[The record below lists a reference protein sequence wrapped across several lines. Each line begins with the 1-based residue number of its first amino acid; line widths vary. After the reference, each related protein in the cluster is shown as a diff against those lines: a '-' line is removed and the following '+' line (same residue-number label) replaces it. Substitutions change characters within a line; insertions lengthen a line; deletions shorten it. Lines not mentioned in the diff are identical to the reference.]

1 LSETLTNLVKA
12 FVGESQAKNRYTF
25 YAKKAKEEGFMQVA
39 EVFELTADNEK
50 EHAETLFQLIQ
61 GLKMGLNELIVE
73 VVAPLSYGSTVENL
87 RSAIQGEGFEAEEM
101 YPRFAEVAE
110 HEGLVEVAQRLRAI
124 AVAERHH
131 QERFKKLLN
140 IIESGQ
146 AWRRSQ
152 EVYWVC
158 MECGYVHYGKEPP
171 EKCPS
176 CGHPR
181 SYFKLKSEE
190 C

>member
-1 LSETLTNLVKA
+1 MSETLMNLVKA
-12 FVGESQAKNRYTF
+12 FIGESQARNRYTF
-25 YAKKAKEEGFMQVA
+25 YAKRAKEEGFMQVA
-39 EVFELTADNEK
+39 EVFELIADNEK

-61 GLKMGLNELIVE
+61 GLKKGVNELVVE
-73 VVAPLSYGSTVENL
+73 AVAPLGYGSTVENL

-110 HEGLVEVAQRLRAI
+110 HEGLVEVAQRLKAI
-124 AVAERHH
+124 AVAESHH
-131 QERFKKLLN
+131 RERFKRLLDV
-140 IIESGQ
+140 IEHGW
-146 AWRRSQ
+146 AWRRDR
-152 EVYWVC
+152 EVHWAC
-158 MECGYVHYGKEPP
+158 MECGYVHYGREPP

-181 SYFKLKSEE
+181 GYFKVKSEE